1 MKTNRKSVPADHEP
15 IGIVIADGGTP
26 ESAPRFLAYVWGPG
40 PELDEATLPPLEL
53 VGASA

>member
-40 PELDEATLPPLEL
+40 PELDEAVLPPLEL